1 MDNKDVKA
9 KPIANI
15 DFILT
20 IIKSLLVAQKVSA
33 NSKQKYREQKYRE
46 KEQSGKIYMSVSQGE
61 TTKGR

>member
-20 IIKSLLVAQKVSA
+20 IIKSLLVK
-33 NSKQKYREQKYRE
+33 NFLEQCFAFQIYSFIFV
-46 KEQSGKIYMSVSQGE
+46 QVGK
-61 TTKGR
+61 